1 MAVPEL
7 RDIDNL
13 KNKALFEFIKYRE
26 PIDIRKII
34 EMVVHEDIES
44 ESQAWNALTDFIHN
58 ASHLWAYNKPI
69 LENIDK
75 IERTIVKI
83 KQKRQ

>member
-26 PIDIRKII
+26 PIDIRRVI
-34 EMVVHEDIES
+34 EMVVNEDIES
-44 ESQAWNALTDFIHN
+44 ESQVWSALTDFIHN
-58 ASHLWAYNKPI
+58 ASHLWA
-69 LENIDK
+69 
-75 IERTIVKI
+75 
-83 KQKRQ
+83 

>member
-26 PIDIRKII
+26 PIDIRRVI
-34 EMVVHEDIES
+34 EMVVNEDIES
-44 ESQAWNALTDFIHN
+44 ESQAWSALTDFTHN
-58 ASHLWAYNKPI
+58 ASHLWA
-69 LENIDK
+69 
-75 IERTIVKI
+75 
-83 KQKRQ
+83 